1 MRRSAIVGEGAGLR
15 GWPDLQ
21 SSGMRLRSFAGR
33 DAPLVLEASEDPFIP
48 LITTVPMQADAKL
61 ALEWV
66 DRQRSRFA
74 EGIGYSFCIARISD
88 DAPLGQIGLWPHRSG
103 RGRAT
108 IGYWVARSHRG
119 AGVATAALRLISA
132 WGATHP
138 GVHRLELYVEPW
150 NEGSWRAAEH
160 VGFVRE
166 GLMRRWEA
174 VGGERRDMF
183 MYSLLPDDL
192 GG

>member
-1 MRRSAIVGEGAGLR
+1 MGEGAGLL

-21 SSGMRLRSFAGR
+21 SSGLRLRSFAER
-33 DAPLVLEASEDPFIP
+33 DASLVLEASEDSLIP
-48 LITTVPMQADAKL
+48 LITTVPRHADAKQ

-66 DRQRSRFA
+66 ARQRCRFS

-88 DAPLGQIGLWPHRSG
+88 NLPLGQIGLWPHRSG

-108 IGYWVARSHRG
+108 VGYWVGQSHRG
-119 AGVATAALRLISA
+119 AGVATAALRLIGA
-132 WGATHP
+132 WGVAHP
-138 GVHRLELYVEPW
+138 GVHRLELFVEPW
-150 NEGSWRAAEH
+150 NEGFWRAAER

-174 VGGERRDMF
+174 VGDERRDMF
-183 MYSLLPDDL
+183 MYSLLPDDPR
-192 GG
+192 G